1 MRRGIAVVLA
11 IILISSM
18 AVPASASVT
27 PRYTHT
33 SFVYSNLSI
42 DTFWGVA
49 TCEGELLA
57 YDDVPVEI
65 TVYLQELLAYD
76 DVPVEITVYLQVY
89 RDGEWQTVKSWYA
102 SDMMH
107 VYLSKQYAIY
117 RGYEYRTYV
126 EGYVYNSSGY
136 LVEIVDIA
144 DTEWYN

>member
-49 TCEGELLA
+49 TCEG
-57 YDDVPVEI
+57 
-65 TVYLQELLAYD
+65 ELLAYD

>member
-65 TVYLQELLAYD
+65 TVYLQ
-76 DVPVEITVYLQVY
+76 VYK
-89 RDGEWQTVKSWYA
+89 DGEWQTVKSWYA

>member
-65 TVYLQELLAYD
+65 TVYLQ
-76 DVPVEITVYLQVY
+76 VYK
-89 RDGEWQTVKSWYA
+89 DGEWQTVKSWYA
-102 SDMMH
+102 SDMMY